1 MKPPIVQKNPPHS
14 MYDDVIYRL
23 PLTLLVKS
31 IMQNHARV
39 KHKVFQI
46 TLLLHYLKLGHLRP
60 IQFQN
65 YLQIH
70 SFMGTGFYYNNH
82 KLQLFVLPF
91 ECRYLKYTSGHDIW
105 RKRNSS
111 SFLGYQSCHRHGP
124 SAEITMSLCHFCCYL
139 KIFKDSH
146 WWWWFQ

>member
-1 MKPPIVQKNPPHS
+1 MKGNLKGKMKPPIVQKNPPHS
-14 MYDDVIYRL
+14 MYDDVIYRW

-70 SFMGTGFYYNNH
+70 SRHRGQNS
-82 KLQLFVLPF
+82 
-91 ECRYLKYTSGHDIW
+91 KYTSGQEIW
-105 RKRNSS
+105 RNSS
-111 SFLGYQSCHRHGP
+111 SFLGHQHCHRHG
-124 SAEITMSLCHFCCYL
+124 TNSLPARQLKSTCHYVIFVVFFNFS
-139 KIFKDSH
+139 KIVVGSDDFN
-146 WWWWFQ
+146 